1 MKLTKLFGKQVF
13 ALYEGEIVGTI
24 VDVNYSI
31 DFSKIASLK
40 IFDNEE
46 VEYEIKFANIKAI
59 NDCVIIANKNKLNPY
74 IGKKNQSPIFKQVI
88 DQNATDCGKII
99 DCEIDNSGKII
110 NYTTDTN
117 HILTPENIYLRN
129 AFAYYCTEKFIAKNL
144 KPKNPKL
151 LPNKINV
158 SILNIEDTQNT
169 TNIIPNKLQFNPR
182 SLIGK
187 MAKDTLLG
195 LNNEV
200 IIKAN
205 QMITEKTLTIATR
218 HNRLNQLYFL
228 AV

>member
-1 MKLTKLFGKQVF
+1 MKLTNLFGKQVF

-24 VDVNYSI
+24 VEANYNI
-31 DFSKIASLK
+31 DFTKIMSLK

-46 VEYEIKFANIKAI
+46 FEYEIKFSNIKAI
-59 NDCVIIANKNKLNPY
+59 KDCVIITNKNKLTAY

-99 DCEIDNSGKII
+99 DCEIDSAGKII
-110 NYTTDTN
+110 NYITDTN
-117 HILTPENIYLRN
+117 NSLTPENLYLRN
-129 AFAYYCTEKFIAKNL
+129 NFAYYCSEKFIAKNL
-144 KPKNPKL
+144 KPKHPK
-151 LPNKINV
+151 PSPDKISVN
-158 SILNIEDTQNT
+158 ILNFEDSQTP

-187 MAKDTLLG
+187 IVKDTLLG

-205 QMITEKTLTIATR
+205 QMITEKTLTVATR